1 MWRLDHFLAAIP
13 GKADASKNRCSTKYF
28 VIFNFA
34 QAPKMQK
41 TRLLFIALL
50 LCFSVKMAAQETYII
65 EGDTLQLQRE
75 VKGTLSLFW
84 NREDTHYRYF
94 VQKKD
99 RMVELKDSLVNGKVQ
114 YREQLAKLTADADI
128 RTHDVKF
135 LLYSLKHFVNSYNA
149 MVQEDY
155 EFNEASSNIKQRL
168 GLFVGLSNNKY
179 TQNPENVMTPIVG
192 LEYEFYDPNLA
203 PRHSAFLQLRQSFKR
218 DEYRY
223 SSTQLSINY
232 RFKALYFKGW
242 DLHIDTELAT
252 FLYSEDK
259 VKIKDDSG
267 EVVAIKDDSGF
278 SFTAPFSFGIG
289 SDIRI
294 TDNSFISLGYNDIF
308 SIVLD
313 GNGSFPLDFTVG
325 LKYNL

>member
-1 MWRLDHFLAAIP
+1 
-13 GKADASKNRCSTKYF
+13 
-28 VIFNFA
+28 
-34 QAPKMQK
+34 MQK
-41 TRLLFIALL
+41 TRLLLVALFM
-50 LCFSVKMAAQETYII
+50 CFSFGMAAQETYII
-65 EGDTLQLQRE
+65 EGDTLELQRE
-75 VKGTLSLFW
+75 VKGPLSLFW
-84 NREDTHYRYF
+84 NLEGTRYRYF
-94 VQKKD
+94 VQKK
-99 RMVELKDSLVNGKVQ
+99 REMLELKDSLVNGKLQ
-114 YREQLAKLTADADI
+114 YREELSRLTSDTKI
-128 RTHDVKF
+128 KTYEVKF

-155 EFNEASSNIKQRL
+155 EFNEATANIKQRL

-179 TQNPENVMTPIVG
+179 TENPDNVLAPIMG

-203 PRHSAFLQLRQSFKR
+203 PRHSAFLQLRQSFER

-232 RFKALYFKGW
+232 RFRVLYFEGW
-242 DLHIDTELAT
+242 DLHVNTELAT

-259 VKIKDDSG
+259 VRIRDDAG

-313 GNGSFPLDFTVG
+313 GNDSFPLDFTVG

>member
-1 MWRLDHFLAAIP
+1 
-13 GKADASKNRCSTKYF
+13 
-28 VIFNFA
+28 
-34 QAPKMQK
+34 MQK
-41 TRLLFIALL
+41 KRLILTTFL
-50 LCFSVKMAAQETYII
+50 LCFFLKAAAQETYII

-75 VKGTLSLFW
+75 VKGPLNLFW
-84 NREDTHYRYF
+84 NKEDTSYRYF

-99 RMVELKDSLVNGKVQ
+99 RMVELKDSLINGKLQ
-114 YREQLAKLTADADI
+114 YREQLSKMTADSELKTD
-128 RTHDVKF
+128 DVKF

-149 MVQEDY
+149 LVQEDY
-155 EFNEASSNIKQRL
+155 EFNEATSNIKQRL

-179 TQNPENVMTPIVG
+179 TENPENLIAPIVG
-192 LEYEFYDPNLA
+192 VEYEFYDPNLA
-203 PRHSAFLQLRQSFKR
+203 PRHSAFVQLRQSFKR
-218 DEYRY
+218 EEYRY

-232 RFKALYFKGW
+232 RFRALYFKGW
-242 DLHIDTELAT
+242 DLHVDTKLAT

-259 VKIKDDSG
+259 VRVTDDNG

-278 SFTAPFSFGIG
+278 SFTAPFSFGLG

-294 TDNSFISLGYNDIF
+294 TENSFISLGYNDIF
-308 SIVLD
+308 ALVLD

>member
-1 MWRLDHFLAAIP
+1 
-13 GKADASKNRCSTKYF
+13 
-28 VIFNFA
+28 
-34 QAPKMQK
+34 MQK
-41 TRLLFIALL
+41 FKLFLL
-50 LCFSVKMAAQETYII
+50 LWLLCSSAKIAAQQTFII

-75 VKGTLSLFW
+75 VKGSLSLFW
-84 NREDTHYRYF
+84 NQEDTKYRYF
-94 VQKKD
+94 VQKEN
-99 RMVELKDSLVNGKVQ
+99 RMVELRDSLINGKLQ
-114 YREQLAKLTADADI
+114 YREQLAKLTSDTEI
-128 RTHDVKF
+128 RTDDVKF

-149 MVQEDY
+149 LVQEDY
-155 EFNEASSNIKQRL
+155 EFNEASTNIKQRL

-179 TQNPENVMTPIVG
+179 TENPENIISPIVG

-218 DEYRY
+218 EEYRY

-259 VKIKDDSG
+259 VRIKDDSG

-294 TDNSFISLGYNDIF
+294 TDNSFISVGYNDIF
-308 SIVLD
+308 AIALD
-313 GNGSFPLDFTVG
+313 GNDSFPVDFTVG

>member
-1 MWRLDHFLAAIP
+1 
-13 GKADASKNRCSTKYF
+13 
-28 VIFNFA
+28 
-34 QAPKMQK
+34 MQK
-41 TRLLFIALL
+41 FKLFFLLWL
-50 LCFSVKMAAQETYII
+50 LCSSAKIAAQQTFII

-75 VKGTLSLFW
+75 VKGSLSLFW
-84 NREDTHYRYF
+84 NQEDTKYRYF
-94 VQKKD
+94 VQKEN
-99 RMVELKDSLVNGKVQ
+99 RMVELRDSLINGKLQ
-114 YREQLAKLTADADI
+114 YREQLAKLTSDTEI
-128 RTHDVKF
+128 RTDDVKF

-149 MVQEDY
+149 LVQEDY
-155 EFNEASSNIKQRL
+155 EFNEASTNIKQRL

-179 TQNPENVMTPIVG
+179 TENPENIISPIVG

-218 DEYRY
+218 EEYRY

-242 DLHIDTELAT
+242 DVHIDTELAT

-259 VKIKDDSG
+259 VRIKDDSG

-294 TDNSFISLGYNDIF
+294 TDNSFISVGYNDIF
-308 SIVLD
+308 AIALD
-313 GNGSFPLDFTVG
+313 GNDSFPVDFTVG

>member
-1 MWRLDHFLAAIP
+1 
-13 GKADASKNRCSTKYF
+13 
-28 VIFNFA
+28 
-34 QAPKMQK
+34 MQK
-41 TRLLFIALL
+41 FKLFLL
-50 LCFSVKMAAQETYII
+50 LWLLCSSAKIAAQQTFII

-75 VKGTLSLFW
+75 VKGSLSLFW
-84 NREDTHYRYF
+84 NQEDTKYRYF
-94 VQKKD
+94 VQKEN
-99 RMVELKDSLVNGKVQ
+99 RMVELRDSLINGKLQ
-114 YREQLAKLTADADI
+114 YREQLAKLTSDTEI
-128 RTHDVKF
+128 RTDDVKF

-149 MVQEDY
+149 LVQEDY
-155 EFNEASSNIKQRL
+155 EFNEASTNIKQRL

-179 TQNPENVMTPIVG
+179 TENPENIISPIVG

-218 DEYRY
+218 EEYRY

-259 VKIKDDSG
+259 VRIKDDSG

-308 SIVLD
+308 AIALD
-313 GNGSFPLDFTVG
+313 GNDSFPVDFTVG

>member
-1 MWRLDHFLAAIP
+1 
-13 GKADASKNRCSTKYF
+13 
-28 VIFNFA
+28 
-34 QAPKMQK
+34 MQK
-41 TRLLFIALL
+41 TKLFIIAFL
-50 LCFSVKMAAQETYII
+50 LCFAGKVAAQETYII

-75 VKGTLSLFW
+75 VKGPLSLFW
-84 NREDTHYRYF
+84 NLENTEYRYF
-94 VQKKD
+94 VQKSD
-99 RMVELKDSLVNGKVQ
+99 QLVELKDILINGKLQ
-114 YREQLAKLTADADI
+114 YQEQLSRLTTDAKI
-128 RTHDVKF
+128 RTDDVKF

-149 MVQEDY
+149 LVQEGY
-155 EFNEASSNIKQRL
+155 EFNEATANIKQRL
-168 GLFVGLSNNKY
+168 DLFVGLSNNKF
-179 TQNPENVMTPIVG
+179 TENPDNILAPIVG

-218 DEYRY
+218 EDYRY

-232 RFKALYFKGW
+232 RFRALYFKGW
-242 DLHIDTELAT
+242 DLHVDTELAT

-259 VKIKDDSG
+259 VRIKDESG

-294 TDNSFISLGYNDIF
+294 TENSFISLGYNDIF

-325 LKYNL
+325 YKYNL

>member
-1 MWRLDHFLAAIP
+1 
-13 GKADASKNRCSTKYF
+13 
-28 VIFNFA
+28 
-34 QAPKMQK
+34 MQK
-41 TRLLFIALL
+41 FKLFLL
-50 LCFSVKMAAQETYII
+50 LWLLCSSAKIAAQQTFII

-75 VKGTLSLFW
+75 VKGSLSLFW
-84 NREDTHYRYF
+84 NQEDTKYRYF
-94 VQKKD
+94 VQKEN
-99 RMVELKDSLVNGKVQ
+99 RMVELRDSLINGKLQ
-114 YREQLAKLTADADI
+114 YREQLAKLTSDTEI
-128 RTHDVKF
+128 RTDDVKF

-149 MVQEDY
+149 LVQEDY
-155 EFNEASSNIKQRL
+155 EFNEASTNIKQRL

-179 TQNPENVMTPIVG
+179 TENPENIISPIVG

-218 DEYRY
+218 EEYRY
-223 SSTQLSINY
+223 SSSQLSINY

-242 DLHIDTELAT
+242 DLHINTELAT

-259 VKIKDDSG
+259 VRIKDDSG

-308 SIVLD
+308 AIALD
-313 GNGSFPLDFTVG
+313 GNDSFPVDFTVG

>member
-1 MWRLDHFLAAIP
+1 
-13 GKADASKNRCSTKYF
+13 
-28 VIFNFA
+28 
-34 QAPKMQK
+34 MQK
-41 TRLLFIALL
+41 TRLILFALL
-50 LCFSVKMAAQETYII
+50 LCFTVKMAAQQTYII
-65 EGDTLQLQRE
+65 EGDTLELQRE
-75 VKGTLSLFW
+75 VKGELSLFW
-84 NREDTHYRYF
+84 NLRGTDYRYF
-94 VQKKD
+94 VQKSD
-99 RMVELKDSLVNGKVQ
+99 RMIELKDSLVNGKLQ
-114 YREQLAKLTADADI
+114 YKEQLSRLTSNAEI
-128 RTHDVKF
+128 KTHDVKF
-135 LLYSLKHFVNSYNA
+135 LLYSLKHFVNTYNA

-155 EFNEASSNIKQRL
+155 EYNEATANIKQRL

-179 TQNPENVMTPIVG
+179 TENPDNIIAPIVG

-218 DEYRY
+218 EDYRY
-223 SSTQLSINY
+223 SATQLSINY
-232 RFKALYFKGW
+232 RFRALYFKGW
-242 DLHIDTELAT
+242 DLHLDTELAT

-259 VKIKDDSG
+259 IKVRNEAG

-294 TDNSFISLGYNDIF
+294 TENSFISLGYNDIF